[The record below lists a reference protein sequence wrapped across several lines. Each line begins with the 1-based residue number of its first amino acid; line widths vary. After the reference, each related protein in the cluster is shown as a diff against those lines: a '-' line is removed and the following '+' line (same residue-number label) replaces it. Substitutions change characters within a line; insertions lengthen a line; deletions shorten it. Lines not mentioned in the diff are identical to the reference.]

1 MSDQDFNNY
10 GSVRKQFSVKENS
23 LKEKDLSC
31 GFGYWR
37 PKWLQKLA
45 KPEIFIINF
54 SLVAIFQGATFTC
67 LIGSLSTLEK
77 RYAFE
82 SKVSG
87 FILIADNVSLIIS
100 SIS

>member
-10 GSVRKQFSVKENS
+10 GSVRKQFSVKDSDS
-23 LKEKDLSC
+23 LKENDLSC
-31 GFGYWR
+31 GFGHWR

-45 KPEIFIINF
+45 KPEIFLINF
-54 SLVAIFQGATFTC
+54 SLVAIFQGATFTY

-87 FILIADNVSLIIS
+87 FILIADNVSQII
-100 SIS
+100 